1 MAFVKVLKTRSY
13 FKRFQVQFRRRRDG
27 KTDYYARRRLII
39 QDRNKYNTP
48 KYRMV
53 VRFSN
58 RDITAQIVSA
68 HLEGDKVLCAAYA
81 HELSKYGL
89 PKDVGVTNYAAAYA
103 TGLLLARRSLATL
116 KLADQYKGVAKADGK
131 EYHPYGGDFEA
142 GEGKRNPFKVVLD
155 VGLRRTTTGAR
166 IFGVLKGA
174 ADGGLNIPHSDN
186 RFPGNMDG
194 KYNAEVHR
202 QHIFG
207 IHIGAYMEELKGDG
221 EGGEEY
227 HNQFSRYIKAN
238 LETGK
243 AFEAMYQKVH
253 DTIRKTAVA
262 TTANRSAKQAA
273 KKAKHA
279 KDTKS
284 AAKKKRLTCSQ
295 RHARAA
301 LKIQKGVP
309 WTHKAT
315 GKAPAAKP
323 VAKGRGAVK
332 K

>member
-1 MAFVKVLKTRSY
+1 M
-13 FKRFQVQFRRRRDG
+13 
-27 KTDYYARRRLII
+27 
-39 QDRNKYNTP
+39 
-48 KYRMV
+48 
-53 VRFSN
+53 
-58 RDITAQIVSA
+58 
-68 HLEGDKVLCAAYA
+68 
-81 HELSKYGL
+81 
-89 PKDVGVTNYAAAYA
+89 
-103 TGLLLARRSLATL
+103 
-116 KLADQYKGVAKADGK
+116 
-131 EYHPYGGDFEA
+131 
-142 GEGKRNPFKVVLD
+142 D

-186 RFPGNMDG
+186 RFPGNVDG
-194 KYNAEVHR
+194 KYSAEVHR

-227 HNQFSRYIKAN
+227 NAQFSRYIKAK

-284 AAKKKRLTCSQ
+284 AVKKARLTCSQ

-309 WTHKAT
+309 WTHKAV

-323 VAKGRGAVK
+323 AAKGKAAAK

>member
-13 FKRFQVQFRRRRDG
+13 FKRYQVQYRRRREG

-68 HLEGDKVLCAAYA
+68 HLEGDRVLCAAYA

-116 KLADQYKGVAKADGK
+116 QMADIYKGVAKADGK
-131 EYHPYGGDFEA
+131 EYHPYGGDFDA
-142 GEGKRNPFKVVLD
+142 GEKKNPFKVVLD

-174 ADGGLNIPHSDN
+174 VDGGLNIPHSDN
-186 RFPGNMDG
+186 RFPGNVDG
-194 KYNAEVHR
+194 KYNPEVHR

-227 HNQFSRYIKAN
+227 HAQFSRYIKAK

-253 DTIRKTAVA
+253 DTIRKTASG
-262 TTANRSAKQAA
+262 TAKDARKAKQAA
-273 KKAKHA
+273 KKAKHG

-284 AAKKKRLTCSQ
+284 TVKKARLSCSQ

-301 LKIQKGVP
+301 LKISKGVA
-309 WTHKAT
+309 WTHKVA
-315 GKAPAAKP
+315 KAPAAKP
-323 VAKGRGAVK
+323 AAKGGKAAAK